1 MGQAPVPARRR
12 CSTWPLRCPPAAAR
26 CAGVPAQSGAQEAV
40 HAGPAVRR
48 RGRARPRAGRA
59 AQRAATAAPD
69 CGDRGLR
76 RDLARRQVQAA
87 RLCHVHGCGGQWAA
101 GGGRREHRGTAARTL
116 LHALGRATHQH
127 VPANRAPVA
136 HTCADNDH
144 SDIPVPD
151 FTWYCY
157 PEARY
162 RNSSWPAVQVLRRRQ
177 CCSAGHVRHVGSA
190 AGGQLGGP
198 AVKPSPAP
206 PCAHHSPQDLLQRR
220 SDMVGWHE
228 RHPEL
233 FHRSNWAVGPRRG
246 LMPLLQTY
254 DNGTGRSG
262 WRRAAVLLLALPCPE
277 PTYVILPL
285 LPPPRPPPV
294 QPGYLRWRHLARSST

>member
-1 MGQAPVPARRR
+1 MGSGWRAAGASRHR
-12 CSTWPLRCPPAAAR
+12 CSHAVACTRPRHPPACPRQPRSR
-26 CAGVPAQSGAQEAV
+26 CAYVCRQ
-40 HAGPAVRR
+40 
-48 RGRARPRAGRA
+48 RP
-59 AQRAATAAPD
+59 QRHP
-69 CGDRGLR
+69 C
-76 RDLARRQVQAA
+76 A
-87 RLCHVHGCGGQWAA
+87 RLHMVLLPRGTVPQQLLAGCA
-101 GGGRREHRGTAARTL
+101 GTAAEAVL
-116 LHALGRATHQH
+116 LCWARAACGFCGR
-127 VPANRAPVA
+127 
-136 HTCADNDH
+136 
-144 SDIPVPD
+144 
-151 FTWYCY
+151 
-157 PEARY
+157 
-162 RNSSWPAVQVLRRRQ
+162 
-177 CCSAGHVRHVGSA
+177 
-190 AGGQLGGP
+190 GQLGGP